1 MIDPERI
8 QSGKDA
14 VYVSFKGIRF
24 YDKTPDQL
32 LKNLPTAVKRQLGDD
47 FFKRPGPVVTN
58 VASQAAA
65 QQAEKVSGAE
75 AAQRTEGIAAKPR
88 APSFRFLTRRA
99 QPAPRKGSVLNSQ
112 RKQNAAVAPTTTNKK
127 PSTMNRFKAF
137 GTTMKKGA
145 SSVASAAKKT
155 GSAAS
160 SMFGKPRG
168 YERVLNSNVQIPE
181 KNPFTNPPADNMNTA
196 VAPPTRA
203 TNKKPSAFNRFK
215 AFGTTMKKGATA
227 FGSAAKSGATALG
240 STAKTGLAS
249 VQSRFTRKNK
259 PRVLRPGSVAAAP
272 QPVATP
278 KNSSDLNTDNPFA

>member
-1 MIDPERI
+1 MVPNILDPPKGAPIMIDPERI

-14 VYVSFKGIRF
+14 VYVSFKGVRF
-24 YDKTPDQL
+24 YDKTPEQL

-112 RKQNAAVAPTTTNKK
+112 RKQNAAVAP
-127 PSTMNRFKAF
+127 
-137 GTTMKKGA
+137 
-145 SSVASAAKKT
+145 
-155 GSAAS
+155 
-160 SMFGKPRG
+160 
-168 YERVLNSNVQIPE
+168 
-181 KNPFTNPPADNMNTA
+181 
-196 VAPPTRA
+196 PT
-203 TNKKPSAFNRFK
+203 TNKKPSAFNRVK

-278 KNSSDLNTDNPFA
+278 KNSSDLNTNNPFA